1 MFKLNKKPTTLSE
14 QFQNPI
20 SKAYK
25 EEQSTPLTHK
35 YMTYRFPGT
44 SIKCDGV
51 KLILRAQCVTGER
64 VWCKLTR
71 QRKLLNKLGQSHRRF
86 NYCSV
91 SQSS

>member
-1 MFKLNKKPTTLSE
+1 
-14 QFQNPI
+14 
-20 SKAYK
+20 
-25 EEQSTPLTHK
+25 
-35 YMTYRFPGT
+35 MTYRFPGT
-44 SIKCDGV
+44 SIKRDGV

-71 QRKLLNKLGQSHRRF
+71 QRKLLNKLGQSQRRF